1 MAIVNSI
8 QSTMAGF
15 GSGSGAGNQA
25 SGYAVGNTIALS
37 GASTTT
43 TVTLGTQ
50 GYTNGKIRVKVYNG
64 GSGTT
69 TAAVTVTVSDG
80 TNTYLVGTIGAYA
93 IANGANSGLDK
104 LFDIVVDIEIT
115 TVTFVTALTV
125 GTTTASFDYEIC
137 LNP

>member
-8 QSTMAGF
+8 QNTMNGF
-15 GSGSGAGNQA
+15 GTGPGPGIGA
-25 SGYAVGNTIALS
+25 SGYAVGNTVALS

-64 GSGTT
+64 GSSSTA
-69 TAAVTVTVSDG
+69 AAVTVTVSDG
-80 TNTYLVGTIGAYA
+80 TNTYAVGNFGAYT
-93 IANGANSGLDK
+93 IATGANSGFDK
-104 LFDIVVDIEIT
+104 SFDVLVDIEIA
-115 TVTFVTALTV
+115 TVTFVTLLTV